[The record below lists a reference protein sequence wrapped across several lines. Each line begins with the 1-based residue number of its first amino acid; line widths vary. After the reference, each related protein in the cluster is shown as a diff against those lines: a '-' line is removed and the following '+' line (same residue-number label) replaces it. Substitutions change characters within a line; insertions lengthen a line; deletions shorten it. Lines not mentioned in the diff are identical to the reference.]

1 MKFVILSDIHGNI
14 FALEEC
20 LKYID
25 NMEFDA
31 IIWCGDYITDIPKC
45 HEVIDVIRA
54 YSKKYKSY
62 IVRGNRENY
71 ILEYA
76 NNKHPEWKINTR
88 QENIVFTYNSL
99 TKEDI
104 EWISCLPET
113 LEINTKYGK
122 IYISHKCTY
131 ENIDKCRYKIFGH
144 SHKQCK
150 YMKDG
155 VKYINPGSVGVPLLN
170 IVGTQ
175 FSILEI
181 TNEYEKVEEYCIK
194 YDIQKPIDLIK
205 EFKMD
210 TKGYRWGKPLIK
222 TIETGKDYTDICINN
237 YNRIRNEQNIN
248 EESLEIWNT
257 VLNNI

>member
-14 FALEEC
+14 FALKEC

-25 NMEFDA
+25 KMEFDA

-45 HEVIDVIRA
+45 HEVIDVIRQ

-62 IVRGNRENY
+62 IVLGNREKY

-76 NNKHPEWKINTR
+76 NNEHPEWKMNTR
-88 QENIVFTYNSL
+88 QENIVCTYNSL

-104 EWISCLPET
+104 EWITSLPEE

-122 IYISHKCTY
+122 IYVSHKCTY
-131 ENIDKCRYKIFGH
+131 ENIDKCKYKIFGH

-155 VKYINPGSVGVPLLN
+155 VKYINPGSVGIPLRIL
-170 IVGTQ
+170 GTQ

-181 TNEYEKVEEYCIK
+181 NDEYEKVEEYSIK
-194 YDIQKPIDLIK
+194 YDIQKTINVIK

-210 TKGYRWGKPLIK
+210 TEGYRWGKLLIK
-222 TIETGKDYTDICINN
+222 TIENGEDYIEICINE
-237 YNRIRNEQNIN
+237 YNRIRKEQYIN
-248 EESLEIWNT
+248 EESLELWNT